1 MLHATAPGA
10 RFGGSIEP
18 SYLHQLGFPP
28 YKLHTPQKIKLNLHD
43 IKYSMPEQ
51 KEYVISLKSTKFK
64 RGKKRAPHA
73 IRILQEAIRRRIKEG
88 EVKLD
93 PDLNS
98 FVWSKGI
105 RNFPK
110 KVEVI
115 AEREKGDEPWIVKL
129 KTQRAEAPKDEEEAK
144 GKGASGES
152 IAQGN

>member
-1 MLHATAPGA
+1 
-10 RFGGSIEP
+10 
-18 SYLHQLGFPP
+18 
-28 YKLHTPQKIKLNLHD
+28 
-43 IKYSMPEQ
+43 MPEQ